1 LSDKYEKL
9 GNLKKLLDDGV
20 LTEAEFQAE
29 KEKILSSYDYLD
41 DDGQD
46 EEKEYKP
53 WGLDED
59 TYCVVLHLSQ
69 FAGYTVPLAG
79 LILPIIMWS
88 TEKQN
93 SEKVD
98 AHGRVI
104 INWMISFI
112 IYMTCAIILAFF
124 VIGIPIA
131 IILGICAI
139 VFPIIGAI
147 KAGGNICWHYPITI
161 NFLAVKSE

>member
-1 LSDKYEKL
+1 MSDKYEKL

-20 LTEAEFQAE
+20 LTDAEFQAE
-29 KEKILSSYDYLD
+29 KEKVLSEYDYN
-41 DDGQD
+41 
-46 EEKEYKP
+46 EESEYKP

-79 LILPIIMWS
+79 LILPIIMWT

-93 SEKVD
+93 SEKID
-98 AHGRVI
+98 MHGRVVM
-104 INWMISFI
+104 NWVISSV
-112 IYMTCAIILAFF
+112 IYAIVFLILAFF
-124 VIGIPIA
+124 FIGIPLLIG
-131 IILGICAI
+131 LGICAI

-147 KAGGNICWHYPITI
+147 KAGGNICWHYPMAI
-161 NFLAVKSE
+161 NFLSLKSTSDEY